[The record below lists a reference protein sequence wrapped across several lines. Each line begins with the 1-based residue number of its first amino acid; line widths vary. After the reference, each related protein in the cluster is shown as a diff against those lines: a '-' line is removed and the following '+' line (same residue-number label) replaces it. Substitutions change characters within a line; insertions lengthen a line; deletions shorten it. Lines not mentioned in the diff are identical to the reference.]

1 MPRVPA
7 PGIVPSMPRFLIAT
21 LPADGHLS
29 PLLPLAR
36 ELTARG
42 HDVFWMTGT
51 TRRARV
57 EATGAAFLPFID
69 AWDLDFGGLDERFP
83 GRAEAKGVARFKFDM
98 REIFIK
104 MVPDQISDLQRHIAN
119 VQPDLLIVEPSFGG
133 AAAAI
138 EEQTGLAWA
147 TFGIGALMMPSADA
161 PPFGLGLKPLRRR
174 TLNRARNAVLNAL
187 IDRTLFRSVDG
198 DYRAMCA
205 RAGITPNP
213 KGLFATALSPHLY
226 LHPSVPSFE
235 YPRGDLPAQVC
246 HVGPHLPAAP
256 ASVELPEWWGAMV
269 ADERPVVLV
278 TQGTV
283 STDAAELLTP
293 TLEAL
298 AHEPVQVIAVTG
310 GPDPALLPPTPANAR
325 VERYIPFAALMPHVD
340 VYVTNGGY
348 GGLHFAMSHGVPIL
362 SAGSTEDKADLAAR
376 VGWSGVGIG
385 MRAHYAKPA
394 KLRAAVRRLL
404 DEDAFRARAA
414 QVADEMAA
422 YDGPA
427 RASELVEALAERRRP
442 GAYAAAGAG
451 AAGALAGASS

>member
-1 MPRVPA
+1 MPRAPA
-7 PGIVPSMPRFLIAT
+7 RGIVPGMPRLLIAT

-29 PLLPLAR
+29 PLLPFAR
-36 ELTARG
+36 ELVARG
-42 HDVFWMTGT
+42 HDVFWMTGP

-69 AWDLDFGGLDERFP
+69 AWDLDFGRLDEAFP
-83 GRAEAKGVARFKFDM
+83 GRAEAKGIARFKHDM

-104 MVPDQISDLQRHIAN
+104 MVPDQIADLQRHVAN
-119 VQPDLLIVEPSFGG
+119 VQPDLLIVEPTFGG
-133 AAAAI
+133 AATAI
-138 EEQTGLAWA
+138 AEQTGLPWA

-161 PPFGLGLKPLRRR
+161 PPFGLGLKPIRNR
-174 TLNRARNAVLNAL
+174 TLNRARNRALNAL

-205 RAGITPNP
+205 RVGMAPNP
-213 KGLFATALSPHLY
+213 GGLFATALSPHLY

-235 YPRGDLPAQVC
+235 YPRADLPAQVC

-256 ASVELPEWWGAMV
+256 ADLDLPGWWGEML

-283 STDAAELLTP
+283 STDPSELLRP

-298 AHEPVQVIAVTG
+298 KDEPVQVIAVTG
-310 GPDPALLPPTPANAR
+310 GPEPSLLGPAPANAR
-325 VERYIPFAALMPHVD
+325 VERYIPFAALMGHVD

-348 GGLHFAMSHGVPIL
+348 GGLHFAMSHGVPVL
-362 SAGSTEDKADLAAR
+362 SSGSTEDKADLAAR
-376 VGWSGVGIG
+376 VTWSGVGIG
-385 MRAHYAKPA
+385 MRAQYAKPA
-394 KLRAAVRRLL
+394 KVRAAVRRLL
-404 DEDAFRARAA
+404 EEDAFRARATEL
-414 QVADEMAA
+414 ADELAT

-427 RASELVEALAERRRP
+427 RASELVERL
-442 GAYAAAGAG
+442 AYAAAGAG
-451 AAGALAGASS
+451 AAGAVAGVSA

>member
-1 MPRVPA
+1 MPRAA
-7 PGIVPSMPRFLIAT
+7 PRGIVPSMPRFLIAT

-42 HDVFWMTGT
+42 HDVFWMTGA

-69 AWDLDFGGLDERFP
+69 AWDLDFGRLDEAFP

-104 MVPDQISDLQRHIAN
+104 MVPDQIADLQRHVAN
-119 VQPDLLIVEPSFGG
+119 VQPDLLVVEPTFGG

-138 EEQTGLAWA
+138 EERTGLPWA
-147 TFGIGALMMPSADA
+147 TFGIGPLMMPSADA
-161 PPFGLGLKPLRRR
+161 PPFGLGLKPLRAPR
-174 TLNRARNAVLNAL
+174 LNRARNRVLNAL

-205 RAGITPNP
+205 RAGIAPNP
-213 KGLFATALSPHLY
+213 GGLFATALSSHLY

-256 ASVELPEWWGAMV
+256 ASMTLPAWWGEML
-269 ADERPVVLV
+269 ADERPVALV

-283 STDAAELLTP
+283 ATDPAELLLP

-310 GPDPALLPPTPANAR
+310 GPDPALLPSAPANAR
-325 VERYIPFAALMPHVD
+325 VERFIPFAALMPHVD

-385 MRAHYAKPA
+385 MRAQHAQPA
-394 KLRAAVRRLL
+394 KVHAAVRRLL
-404 DEDAFRARAA
+404 DEDAFRARAT

-427 RASELVEALAERRRP
+427 RASELVEALAAR
-442 GAYAAAGAG
+442 YAAAGAG

>member
-1 MPRVPA
+1 
-7 PGIVPSMPRFLIAT
+7 MPRFLIAT

-42 HDVFWMTGT
+42 HDVFWMTGP

-83 GRAEAKGVARFKFDM
+83 ARAEAKGVARFKHDM

-104 MVPDQISDLQRHIAN
+104 MVPDQIADLQRHVAN
-119 VQPDLLIVEPSFGG
+119 AQPDLLIVEPSFGA

-147 TFGIGALMMPSADA
+147 TFGIGALMMPSPDA
-161 PPFGLGLKPLRRR
+161 PPFGLGLRPLRHGV
-174 TLNRARNAVLNAL
+174 LNRARNTVLNTL
-187 IDRTLFRSVDG
+187 IDRTLFRSIEG

-205 RAGITPNP
+205 GVSITPNP
-213 KGLFATALSPHLY
+213 GGLFATALSPHLY

-235 YPRGDLPAQVC
+235 FPRGNLPAQVC

-256 ASVELPEWWGAMV
+256 ANVELPQWWGEMV

-283 STDAAELLTP
+283 ATDPAELLLP
-293 TLEAL
+293 TLNAL

-310 GPDPALLPPTPANAR
+310 GPDPSSLPSAPANAR
-325 VERYIPFAALMPHVD
+325 VERYIPFAALMPHAD

-376 VGWSGVGIG
+376 VDWSGVGIG
-385 MRAHYAKPA
+385 MRAQYAQPA
-394 KLRAAVRRLL
+394 KVRAAVRRLL
-404 DEDAFRARAA
+404 DEDAFRARAT
-414 QVADEMAA
+414 QIADEMAA

-427 RASELVEALAERRRP
+427 RASELVEALAQRRGP

-451 AAGALAGASS
+451 AAGAFAGASS